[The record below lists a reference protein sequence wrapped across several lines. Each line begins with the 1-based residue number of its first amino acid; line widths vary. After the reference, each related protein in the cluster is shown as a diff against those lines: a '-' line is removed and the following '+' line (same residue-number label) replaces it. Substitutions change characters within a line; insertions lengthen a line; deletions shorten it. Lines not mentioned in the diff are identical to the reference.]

1 MCLFVVAESPTPE
14 QKQSMADESNALFKG
29 DNVAQMLNPVMQ
41 GAPPRQQSTLTATTN
56 DNAVAPSAKASNKEA
71 GENKD

>member
-1 MCLFVVAESPTPE
+1 MAELPTPE

-41 GAPPRQQSTLTATTN
+41 GASPRQVSTLTVTSN
-56 DNAVAPSAKASNKEA
+56 DNATATNAEANNKEA